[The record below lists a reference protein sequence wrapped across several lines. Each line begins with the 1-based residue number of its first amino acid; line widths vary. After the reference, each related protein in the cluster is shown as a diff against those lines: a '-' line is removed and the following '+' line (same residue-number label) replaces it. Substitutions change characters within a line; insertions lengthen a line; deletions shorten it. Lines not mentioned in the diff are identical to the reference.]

1 MYHQFIDLIYTIKNR
16 NLTHKALNLKCSI
29 SKTAVYTCGSYQWRP
44 TLHSTNTIY
53 VHLFEGVLHNN
64 SQILENVPE
73 SKEGEADKETKGAA
87 DVRDQRDDVIG
98 NHLVDGDFRFTP

>member
-1 MYHQFIDLIYTIKNR
+1 M
-16 NLTHKALNLKCSI
+16 
-29 SKTAVYTCGSYQWRP
+29 
-44 TLHSTNTIY
+44 
-53 VHLFEGVLHNN
+53 HLFKSLLHNN

-73 SKEGEADKETKGAA
+73 CEKGEADEETKGAA